1 MLDEGSGT
9 QAAVLDFL
17 VTLFMSLM
25 SILLSA
31 GTLSIVYKTT
41 LSFGLQMTVGSLQ
54 GDQGHKS
61 DL

>member
-1 MLDEGSGT
+1 M
-9 QAAVLDFL
+9 LDFL

-41 LSFGLQMTVGSLQ
+41 LSFGLQMIVGSLQ